1 MKKTFYI
8 ILAVLLLTIF
18 SAATYAYLQRDSI
31 IASIL
36 SEKLYEFENK
46 RKVKVSYESLNMQ
59 GLNGICLSDI
69 AVVPAGH
76 DTLSTVGSV
85 CAEISLWELVKG
97 RIKVSKL
104 HIDSLSVRLTDNGKQ
119 RNFEPLFKKGVN
131 ESAKSNDDTP
141 KKSYS
146 ERFSNMLSTI
156 FRLVPED
163 FAATKICISAQ
174 SPTYKA
180 SLMTQEVKIDNNK
193 FITDLIFSE
202 DSTSQKFTL
211 AGIFRHTDKS
221 LHCKIFAPKDD
232 KVELPYIKYKYDMTV
247 AFDTLL
253 FNFKALADK
262 SEWTQLG
269 GNLAVKN
276 MSVEHWRISE
286 KELLFE
292 DMAID
297 YVLNARNNCIEL
309 DSSSVVHFNKLIF
322 SPYIKIQTKPETEL
336 TISVSKDKFPADD
349 LFSSIPN
356 GMFANLEGIKTSG
369 SLDYKFYL
377 NINFDKVDS
386 LKLYSCLNKHDF
398 KIEQFGATDFRM
410 MQQPFTYNAY
420 ENGELARSF
429 VVGEENPNFRKLDEI
444 SPCLRGAVMF
454 SEDGHFFHH
463 KGFLESAIR
472 ESMIKNIKEKRFA
485 RGGST
490 ISMQLVKNVFLS
502 RNKTMM
508 RKLEEIMIV
517 WLIENNRLVTKERMY
532 ETYLNI
538 IEWGPNIYGAE
549 EAAKFYFD
557 KSCDDLSPAEAIFM
571 ASIIPRPKKFKWSFN
586 EDGTLKD
593 YLANYYE
600 VVGGRLH
607 KHGYISDREFKK
619 LKPEVKLKGKAKD
632 SFPDLSEKE
641 DKPSAFK
648 NLFNIFKRNK

>member
-8 ILAVLLLTIF
+8 ILAVLLLAIF